1 MKQMLLG
8 LAALC
13 LVLAACNRPADDVAN
28 VAAEATKPKVG
39 AEQHPRLRPITPE
52 EIAQIEASGKTG
64 LWSEVTEVC
73 RKAGGQ
79 GVRTTLTWN
88 VTDKGVDR
96 VVVYVVDKNGTE
108 RHFGKGGPVGRRVT
122 GPWLRPGLIFKL
134 RGPDKQEVAAVTIGE
149 KQC

>member
-1 MKQMLLG
+1 MKQILIF
-8 LAALC
+8 LAAMSLA
-13 LVLAACNRPADDVAN
+13 LAACNRPAADSTNTATAAKPKA
-28 VAAEATKPKVG
+28 AAERKPHLQPV
-39 AEQHPRLRPITPE
+39 TPE

-73 RKAGGQ
+73 RKPGAQ
-79 GVRTTLTWN
+79 GIRTTLTWN

-96 VVVYVVDKNGTE
+96 VVVYVVGKDGTE
-108 RHFGKGGPVGRRVT
+108 RHFGKGGPVGRNVT
-122 GPWLRPGLIFKL
+122 GPWLRPGLVFKL